1 VPGAPTPAL
10 GLAKLALPLVTVM
23 TPVVLVPLAK
33 SEVWIVETT
42 FGKSKSETMAV
53 DVAVLWGSP
62 AVKLIGDPA
71 KHACDAK
78 TAVVLQLAAVTE
90 VEGPA
95 HMR

>member
-53 DVAVLWGSP
+53 DVAVL
-62 AVKLIGDPA
+62 
-71 KHACDAK
+71 
-78 TAVVLQLAAVTE
+78 
-90 VEGPA
+90 
-95 HMR
+95 